1 MKNNWAKYC
10 QRKFAHN
17 ANVIKTSE
25 QESENEYQI
34 EDIYFRV
41 ATQNLKK
48 MFVPEMNRSTIIDTT
63 CNKTV
68 AHEEWLQSYLE
79 ILDQVE
85 MPQNNVTTHL
95 NLVMGIKLLLCH
107 KS

>member
-1 MKNNWAKYC
+1 MN
-10 QRKFAHN
+10 
-17 ANVIKTSE
+17 IKLKT
-25 QESENEYQI
+25 
-34 EDIYFRV
+34 YFVRV
-41 ATQNLKK
+41 TTLNPKK
-48 MFVPEMNRSTIIDTT
+48 MFVPEMNRSIIIDTT

-85 MPQNNVTTHL
+85 MPQNNVTKHL

>member
-1 MKNNWAKYC
+1 M
-10 QRKFAHN
+10 
-17 ANVIKTSE
+17 T
-25 QESENEYQI
+25 
-34 EDIYFRV
+34 
-41 ATQNLKK
+41 TQNPKK

-85 MPQNNVTTHL
+85 MPQNSVTKHL